1 MEATEQKKKLIV
13 ILLEDSIQDT
23 EFIKKALI
31 GFGYSLKFDTANNEI
46 EFSEK
51 IKSTV
56 YDIILSDYNIPGY
69 SGEAALA
76 LAKNL
81 CPEVPFIF
89 ISGTI
94 GEDAAVELMKQGA
107 TDYVLKDKIFKLS
120 IAVPRALK
128 EQAERSAVKEKD
140 LLLKESEF
148 LFEDLYNNAP
158 VGYHEINTEG
168 KIVLV
173 NQTELEMLGYTRDD
187 MIGKFVWDFIA
198 DDKSTQGR
206 VLQKLKGSFPT
217 GVGLERKYRKKDDSF
232 ITLLIEDRLVKNS
245 DGQITGIRT
254 TLQDITEKNKMD
266 EMLSESEERF
276 RAILESATDAIISI
290 SKEGTILEW
299 NRSAERIF
307 GYSKDEIIG
316 RGLPR
321 VVPQRYLESHI
332 DGIKRVIEGGER
344 HVIGKTVELWGMRK
358 DGTEFPLE
366 LSLSS
371 GDISTGKFFTGIIRD
386 ITERKKAESDLIAA
400 KEKAEEMSK
409 VKSNFLANMSHEL
422 RTPLIGIL
430 GYSELLGEELEDEE
444 FINMVKTIHKSGERL
459 KTTLNMILDLSK
471 VEANQIQLKLAKQNL
486 APFVQNCVDLYA
498 VAAKE
503 SGLELVNL
511 TKEQNVYADV
521 DGRLITDILNNVL
534 KNAIVYTEK
543 GGISITVEKQEET
556 DAKWASIIVKD
567 TGIGIAKKD
576 LELIFDEFRQ
586 ASEGF
591 GRSYEGTGL
600 GLTLT
605 KKYVMMMGGE
615 ILIESELGK
624 GSTVIIKFPFIESV
638 TEKKVDKIF
647 TVEIGETISKPLD
660 RLPCLLYVEN
670 DEVSLL
676 VVQKLL
682 RKICK
687 MEFAEKGEE
696 AIQAVAKKQYDCIL
710 MDINLGRGIDGLE
723 TTKRIRELSNYKT
736 IPIIA
741 VTAYAMVGDEEEFL
755 KAGCTDYISKPFK
768 MQEIIDVVEKSLI
781 RS

>member
-1 MEATEQKKKLIV
+1 
-13 ILLEDSIQDT
+13 
-23 EFIKKALI
+23 
-31 GFGYSLKFDTANNEI
+31 
-46 EFSEK
+46 
-51 IKSTV
+51 
-56 YDIILSDYNIPGY
+56 
-69 SGEAALA
+69 
-76 LAKNL
+76 
-81 CPEVPFIF
+81 
-89 ISGTI
+89 
-94 GEDAAVELMKQGA
+94 
-107 TDYVLKDKIFKLS
+107 
-120 IAVPRALK
+120 
-128 EQAERSAVKEKD
+128 
-140 LLLKESEF
+140 
-148 LFEDLYNNAP
+148 
-158 VGYHEINTEG
+158 
-168 KIVLV
+168 
-173 NQTELEMLGYTRDD
+173 
-187 MIGKFVWDFIA
+187 
-198 DDKSTQGR
+198 
-206 VLQKLKGSFPT
+206 
-217 GVGLERKYRKKDDSF
+217 
-232 ITLLIEDRLVKNS
+232 
-245 DGQITGIRT
+245 
-254 TLQDITEKNKMD
+254 
-266 EMLSESEERF
+266 
-276 RAILESATDAIISI
+276 
-290 SKEGTILEW
+290 
-299 NRSAERIF
+299 
-307 GYSKDEIIG
+307 
-316 RGLPR
+316 
-321 VVPQRYLESHI
+321 
-332 DGIKRVIEGGER
+332 
-344 HVIGKTVELWGMRK
+344 
-358 DGTEFPLE
+358 
-366 LSLSS
+366 
-371 GDISTGKFFTGIIRD
+371 
-386 ITERKKAESDLIAA
+386 
-400 KEKAEEMSK
+400 
-409 VKSNFLANMSHEL
+409 
-422 RTPLIGIL
+422 
-430 GYSELLGEELEDEE
+430 
-444 FINMVKTIHKSGERL
+444 MVKTIHKSGERL